1 MTHPLLLLALIFAT
15 SLLAFVP
22 TFGGVFLL
30 AVHDART
37 ATILRRAPAAAPS
50 PVDSESNSP
59 GSTRVLSAAMR
70 RPSLG
75 AEPEYPGAWQV
86 NVPTHRFVVSDEPAA
101 A

>member
-37 ATILRRAPAAAPS
+37 ATILRPAPAAAPS

-59 GSTRVLSAAMR
+59 GEHASAVR
-70 RPSLG
+70 SH
-75 AEPEYPGAWQV
+75 E
-86 NVPTHRFVVSDEPAA
+86 AA
-101 A
+101 LTGGRA